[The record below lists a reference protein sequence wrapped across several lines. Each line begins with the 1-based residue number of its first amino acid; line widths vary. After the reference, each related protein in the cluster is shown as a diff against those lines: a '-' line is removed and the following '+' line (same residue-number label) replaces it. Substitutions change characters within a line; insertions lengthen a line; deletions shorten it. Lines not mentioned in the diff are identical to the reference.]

1 MKYYIY
7 SFFCQF
13 PFFQLSHIICKFF
26 FLLYTIFQLY
36 TIQDKPLKIDNTMI
50 YSYEHVYL
58 FSLNNTLI
66 NFEYFISIYNN
77 NEKGVQHDTMIKNK
91 STKSYNQII
100 MKTELAILRIKVI
113 GNTKKLIYKIC

>member
-1 MKYYIY
+1 
-7 SFFCQF
+7 
-13 PFFQLSHIICKFF
+13 
-26 FLLYTIFQLY
+26 
-36 TIQDKPLKIDNTMI
+36 MI